1 MRRWNDVRQFI
12 GSDVLRLLIAGV
24 LIGLALT
31 GVELGFAWALQAF
44 LVAAGALA
52 PEAVLTWRFLPRLE
66 GFAALA
72 ALVLI
77 GSLRAIMV
85 GLQSYLQG
93 ASSEEFKNRIRQR
106 LLSRVFRARSVSTT
120 ETMTMFSIRAEAAS
134 AGLSALQMLTTQ
146 ATLGVFLLASL
157 AALSAQMT
165 AVCAGA
171 LAVLAML
178 LKGTG
183 ARVKHDGQ
191 SLGFEWQAATER
203 LLVSIRNLLL
213 LQILGTR
220 EQEERKARAHV
231 DAYRRRVLSYYLT
244 TGIKVALPQVVGL
257 LVVAAATGLAMRRHL
272 LPPGAIVGFLYL
284 FLRFVQV
291 AATVAQS
298 LTTFSFNWPQI
309 EAAWEWWNAPVD
321 EITESEAPPG
331 EAAREVG
338 FRLRGAR
345 FRYPRASDDAL
356 AAVDLDV
363 APGRA
368 VVVTGPSGAGK
379 STLISLLLGLLEPTG
394 GVVETLIDGEI
405 IPAHAA
411 RRRLLSAVG
420 YVGPESFLI
429 EGNVRDN
436 LRYGL
441 ARDPSEAEFE
451 EALAA
456 AECGFLKTLPQGLA
470 HHLTEQGQGLSAGQ
484 KQRLALARALLR
496 RPAVLIL
503 DEATSNLDSETEAR
517 VVETLS
523 RLKGRMTI
531 VAVSHRPALLA
542 LADQRLVLDKGTAL
556 PETPETAE
564 TPGSAMI

>member
-1 MRRWNDVRQFI
+1 MRRWSDVRLFI
-12 GSDVLRLLIAGV
+12 GSDVLRLLIAGA

-31 GVELGFAWALQAF
+31 GVELGFAWSLQAF

-52 PEAVLTWRFLPRLE
+52 PEAVLTWKFLPRLE

-72 ALVLI
+72 TLVAI

-93 ASSEEFKNRIRQR
+93 ASAEEFKNRIRQR

-146 ATLGVFLLASL
+146 ATLGIFLLVSL
-157 AALSAQMT
+157 ATLSAQMT
-165 AVCAGA
+165 AVCAGTLAGLA
-171 LAVLAML
+171 LL
-178 LKGTG
+178 LKGAGT
-183 ARVKHDGQ
+183 RVKHDGQ

-257 LVVAAATGLAMRRHL
+257 LVVAAATGLAMRRSL

-321 EITESEAPPG
+321 EIPEDESAPG
-331 EAAREVG
+331 GAAREVG

-345 FRYPRASDDAL
+345 FCYPRATDDAL
-356 AAVDLDV
+356 AAVDLEIE
-363 APGRA
+363 PGQA

-379 STLISLLLGLLEPTG
+379 STLISLLLGLLEPSAG
-394 GVVETLIDGEI
+394 DVETVIDGEVL
-405 IPAHAA
+405 PAHAA
-411 RRRLLSAVG
+411 RGRLLPAVG

-429 EGNVRDN
+429 EGDVRDN

-441 ARDPSEAEFE
+441 ASEPSEAEFE
-451 EALAA
+451 AALAA
-456 AECGFLKTLPQGLA
+456 AECGFLKSLPQGLA
-470 HHLTEQGQGLSAGQ
+470 HRLTEQGQGLSAGQ

-503 DEATSNLDSETEAR
+503 DEATSNLDGETEER
-517 VVETLS
+517 IVETLAK
-523 RLKGRMTI
+523 LKGRMTI

-542 LADQRLVLDKGTAL
+542 LADRRLSLDGVARDPAAPGT
-556 PETPETAE
+556 
-564 TPGSAMI
+564 GG